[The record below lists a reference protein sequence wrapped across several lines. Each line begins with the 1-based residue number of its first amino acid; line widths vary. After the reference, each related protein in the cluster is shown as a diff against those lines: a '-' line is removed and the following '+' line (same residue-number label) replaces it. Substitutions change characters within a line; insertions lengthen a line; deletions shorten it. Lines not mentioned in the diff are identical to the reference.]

1 MSHGMCYFSFPS
13 CVTMAQLD
21 EDMCNFFEDN
31 SSNISG
37 SFEYVTLN
45 CNYFTENQFL
55 ESVCNTRSSNELTL
69 LHMNIRS
76 MCKIFDTMLGFISN
90 ISSEQVAISISETWF
105 ASETDTNIYFI
116 PGYDL
121 ISNNRKN
128 KRGGGVAI
136 YIPSQLDYQVCHE
149 LNTMTEHLEAVFIEI
164 YIPGRKNVVIGII
177 YRPPQGNLI
186 NLI

>member
-1 MSHGMCYFSFPS
+1 
-13 CVTMAQLD
+13 
-21 EDMCNFFEDN
+21 
-31 SSNISG
+31 
-37 SFEYVTLN
+37 
-45 CNYFTENQFL
+45 
-55 ESVCNTRSSNELTL
+55 
-69 LHMNIRS
+69 
-76 MCKIFDTMLGFISN
+76 MCKNFDTMLGFISN
-90 ISSEQVAISISETWF
+90 ISSEQVAIGISETWF

-164 YIPGRKNVVIGII
+164 YISGRKNVVIGVI
-177 YRPPQGNLI
+177 YRPPQGNFIHFMNEMQSILENPVLTGKPLFLMGDYNV
-186 NLI
+186 NLLQCNEIIMLMIS